1 MNHSPSITTAPVDF
15 SSLLSIMRTDERGEG
30 LTSDEIAQQWGCS
43 QATAQKRLRKAAQ
56 MGLVRTTRKEID
68 FLDGRRASVPA
79 YVMEVRQ

>member
-1 MNHSPSITTAPVDF
+1 MNHSPNITQSTVDF

-43 QATAQKRLRKAAQ
+43 QATAQKRLRKASQ